1 MKKDSESLSEKLQ
14 EIISEAEAITS
25 EITDPEIRRVAFDR
39 VLQYL
44 LQNNYSTDLPKK
56 TTDNKIK
63 VKVKAKKDSTAKAG
77 TKTWL
82 EELIEEDFF
91 KNPTSSK
98 NILEALDERG
108 HILKST
114 DITFALALLVKEKK
128 LRRRKMAV
136 EGGKLQL
143 HWYNW

>member
-14 EIISEAEAITS
+14 ELISEAEVATS
-25 EITDPEIRRVAFDR
+25 KITDPEIRRVAFDR
-39 VLQYL
+39 VLEYL
-44 LQNNYSTDLPKK
+44 LQNNLPTDSPKK
-56 TTDNKIK
+56 ITHNEGK
-63 VKVKAKKDSTAKAG
+63 VTAKKDLIAKEG
-77 TKTWL
+77 TKAWL
-82 EELIEEDFF
+82 EELIEENFF
-91 KNPTSSK
+91 KNPKSGK

-114 DITFALALLVKEKK
+114 DITAPLALLVSEKK

-136 EGGKLQL
+136 EGSKPQL